1 MEDLLLR
8 QSQNLMAV
16 LALVLA
22 ATDMDPEVTTIRGLH
37 NELVVIRVG
46 LEP

>member
-1 MEDLLLR
+1 MT
-8 QSQNLMAV
+8 V
-16 LALVLA
+16 LALVLTA
-22 ATDMDPEVTTIRGLH
+22 ADTDLVVATVRGLH